1 MTGIYNLNLGFSKF
15 TQIMLNP
22 LFPLVIARAIHSLA
36 KIGEDLYLDPNE
48 EGLAIR
54 AANSGKSAFV
64 TYFFK
69 ASFFSAYSPKTSID
83 INDSRSEMNQSSQQ
97 YSQTHRNNI
106 AADGEEDSKCRV
118 TIKVDMSN

>member
-1 MTGIYNLNLGFSKF
+1 
-15 TQIMLNP
+15 MLNP

-64 TYFFK
+64 SYFFK

-83 INDSRSEMNQSSQQ
+83 INDSRSEINQSSQQ

-106 AADGEEDSKCRV
+106 ASDGDEEAKCRV
-118 TIKVDMSN
+118 TMKVDISD